1 MRWRKGV
8 KMGKVI
14 NNAYVVLFITTE
26 ADEEAQLISNV
37 LLEQKK
43 AACVNIVPE
52 VNSLFWWR
60 GKIDS
65 SRESLL
71 VVKTKA
77 SLVDE
82 VVQLVKRIHSSDVP
96 EVIALPIVSGS
107 RDYLDWIEKELEEKE

>member
-1 MRWRKGV
+1 MAKTADSG
-8 KMGKVI
+8 
-14 NNAYVVLFITTE
+14 YVVLFITTG
-26 ADEEAQLISNV
+26 ADEEAQLISRV
-37 LLEQKK
+37 LLEQRK

-52 VNSLFWWR
+52 VSSLFWWW

-82 VVQLVKRIHSSDVP
+82 IVQLVKRIHSSDVP
-96 EVIALPIVSGS
+96 EVIVLPIVGGS
-107 RDYLDWIEKELEEKE
+107 RDYLDWIGKELEEEE

>member
-1 MRWRKGV
+1 
-8 KMGKVI
+8 MGKATDNDYI
-14 NNAYVVLFITTE
+14 VLFITTG
-26 ADEEAQLISNV
+26 ADEEAQLISRV

-52 VNSLFWWR
+52 VSSLFWWQS
-60 GKIDS
+60 KIDS

-96 EVIALPIVSGS
+96 EVIALPIVGGS
-107 RDYLDWIEKELEEKE
+107 RDYLDWIGKELEEEE